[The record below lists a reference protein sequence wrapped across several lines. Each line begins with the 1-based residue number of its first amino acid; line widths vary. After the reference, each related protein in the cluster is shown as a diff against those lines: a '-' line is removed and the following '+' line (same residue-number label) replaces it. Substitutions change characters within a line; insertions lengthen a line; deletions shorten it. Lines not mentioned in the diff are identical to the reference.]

1 MGRAVCEV
9 TSARHPVPVHRVG
22 IRDTFGESGTPK
34 QLMEKYGLT
43 AAEIVEAARAVLAV
57 KPRR

>member
-1 MGRAVCEV
+1 V
-9 TSARHPVPVHRVG
+9 TSARYPVPVHRVG
-22 IRDTFGESGTPK
+22 IRDTFGESGTPR

-43 AAEIVEAARAVLAV
+43 AAEIIKAARAVLAV